1 MSTLSRPDLVN
12 VKIHNVKCVVDE
24 KEIKVTATIPTL
36 QRLLSE
42 KAFHSHQAQNIRQEY
57 NSNQCGCDRKERLL
71 LPNAVCTFLLPCE
84 TRILLHCYRK
94 IQTLPSRFYMLNIV

>member
-1 MSTLSRPDLVN
+1 MSTLSHPDLVN
-12 VKIHNVKCVVDE
+12 VKIRNVKCVVDE

-71 LPNAVCTFLLPCE
+71 LPNAVCTFFSHVRLGLFCIVTE
-84 TRILLHCYRK
+84 RYK
-94 IQTLPSRFYMLNIV
+94 PSLAASTC